1 MTVESGKGKHV
12 PGSYPF
18 KVTHIGVI
26 TRDID
31 KTIKQYEAMG
41 AGPFK
46 RFQLT
51 DEEFAQKRR
60 WNYDID
66 TSDHVYAIAYGQLSA
81 GFGVEIFQLLQCPN
95 PEKNIAHQFLVSK
108 GEGIWHL
115 GHDVENMEE
124 AIAWMKNAGYEVIG
138 GSEYMDGTLMCYFDT
153 AKDFGY
159 VIQLHQVVKGGA
171 ADLLTNPVEK
181 K

>member
-1 MTVESGKGKHV
+1 MTGESGKSVQG

-31 KTIKQYEAMG
+31 KTIERYRAMG
-41 AGPFK
+41 VGPFQ
-46 RFQLT
+46 RFNFS
-51 DEEFAQKRR
+51 DEGFLQKRR

-66 TSDHVYAIAYGQLSA
+66 TSDHIYDIAYGQFSG

-95 PEKNIAHQFLVSK
+95 PEKNIAHQFLVTK

-124 AIAWMKNAGYEVIG
+124 AIAWMKNADYDVIG
-138 GSEYMDGTLMCYFDT
+138 GAEYMDGTLMCYFDT
-153 AKDFGY
+153 TQSLGY
-159 VIQLHQVVKGGA
+159 VIQCHQVVKGGA
-171 ADLLTNPVEK
+171 ADRLTNPVPRS
-181 K
+181 